1 MKRVAIISAGF
12 VPVPAVDGGAGEVL
26 TTELIK
32 GNEKKGDFLM
42 DIYTIESPKLNAIS
56 YKNANIIQVHI
67 TKRNWF
73 ICKARNAF
81 LKLLKKR
88 YRFIPYNRAL
98 IKQFKDNYDIIIV
111 ENNMQ
116 VFEDIYNHSK
126 NHSHLIYHMHND
138 IDGITKPECLCE
150 LIAEKSDKIIFVS
163 KYLMDHFNQVAPN
176 NKSYVLNNA
185 IDMNQY
191 CQDAIC
197 NISSLKDKYG
207 VSDED
212 FIFMYTGRVC
222 KEKGIIEL
230 VKSFKSISQE
240 CPKAKLMIVGSTW
253 YNQIEKDE
261 YSKKVEEE
269 ISDIKDK
276 VITTGYIYPEEMPQ
290 IYGLANVVVIPTII
304 EEAFGMSAL
313 EAMAMDKPLIVTNS
327 GGMEELVK
335 GIGKNIIVNKNDE
348 LEQNLA
354 RALRTIYDKMISNK
368 EYSVREQLGKY
379 DINKYYDGFK
389 EIINS

>member
-1 MKRVAIISAGF
+1 MKKAAIISAGF

-67 TKRNWF
+67 TKWNWF

-116 VFEDIYNHSK
+116 VFEDICNHSD
-126 NHSHLIYHMHND
+126 NNSHIVYHMHND
-138 IDGITKPECLCE
+138 IDGTTKPECLCKF
-150 LIAEKSDKIIFVS
+150 IAEKSDKIIFVS

-176 NKSYVLNNA
+176 NKSYILKNA
-185 IDMNQY
+185 IDLNQY
-191 CQDAIC
+191 CQDAIR
-197 NISSLKDKYG
+197 NIGSLKDKYG

-222 KEKGIIEL
+222 KEKGIMEL
-230 VKSFKSISQE
+230 VRSFKSISQE

-261 YSKKVEEE
+261 YSEQVEDE
-269 ISDIKDK
+269 IYDICDK
-276 VITTGYIYPEEMPQ
+276 VITTGYVYPEKMPQ

-313 EAMAMDKPLIVTNS
+313 EAMAMGKPLIATNS
-327 GGMEELVK
+327 GGMEELAK
-335 GIGKNIIVNKNDE
+335 GIGENIIVNKNDG

-354 RALRTIYDKMISNK
+354 NAFKTMYKKRTSSED
-368 EYSVREQLGKY
+368 YSVREIIKEY
-379 DINKYYDGFK
+379 DINKYYDRFAK
-389 EIINS
+389 IINN